1 MYDNLI
7 FCVRNGERLLNILF
21 DTHENKKKGEERKK
35 LFSEI

>member
-1 MYDNLI
+1 MYDNLM
-7 FCVRNGERLLNILF
+7 FYVRNGERLLNILF

>member
-7 FCVRNGERLLNILF
+7 FCVRNGERLF

-35 LFSEI
+35 LSSEI